1 MKILALDTATELCSA
16 ALLDRGE
23 VLITREL
30 ETARGHAEH
39 ILPMI
44 DAVLAEGGLEL
55 RDLDAIAFGRGPG
68 GFTGVRLAASVT
80 QGLAFGAGLPV
91 VPVSDLAAVAQRA
104 FDLDAQQPPRA
115 RLQRCTD
122 AGSVLGLLSSGRRR
136 GKQSIVG
143 SEQVGPAADV
153 APALHRSRLA
163 AGRGFRVYPELVAR
177 VARTFDDLLPRAAE
191 IARLAVDAP
200 QACGRNRHYR
210 FMSAMTSRDRRH
222 ESVTRATCN
231 TRARNEA
238 DTCPP
243 NRS

>member
-1 MKILALDTATELCSA
+1 MKILAIDTATELCSA
-16 ALLDRGE
+16 ALLVGE

-104 FDLDAQQPPRA
+104 FDLDAQHPRVLVCNDA
-115 RLQRCTD
+115 RMQEVYWATFERAATGQ
-122 AGSVLGLLSSGRRR
+122 AI
-136 GKQSIVG
+136 IVG

-153 APALHRSRLA
+153 APHSTFALG

-177 VARTFDDLLPRAAE
+177 VALTFDDLLPRAAE

-200 QACGRNRHYR
+200 RLGAEQALPVYV
-210 FMSAMTSRDRRH
+210 RDD
-222 ESVTRATCN
+222 V
-231 TRARNEA
+231 AR
-238 DTCPP
+238 PP
-243 NRS
+243 S